1 MTSRCYPSCPMK
13 LKPRFVP
20 YLLALAVLAPAAC
33 PFAQQTET
41 AISSQ
46 PARTSPAWLKSGVIY
61 QIFVR
66 SFSPAGDLN
75 GVTSRLDELHSLGVN
90 ILWLMP
96 IHPDGQVKK
105 KGSLGSPY
113 AVRDYY
119 AIEPAL
125 GTKDDLHRLVT
136 EAHRRQMKVI
146 IDMVANHT
154 AWDSVMMAQ
163 IGRASC

>member
-13 LKPRFVP
+13 LKLRFVP
-20 YLLALAVLAPAAC
+20 YLLAALAVLTLAAR

-96 IHPDGQVKK
+96 IHPYGQVKK

-113 AVRDYY
+113 AVSRS
-119 AIEPAL
+119 EE
-125 GTKDDLHRLVT
+125 H
-136 EAHRRQMKVI
+136 
-146 IDMVANHT
+146 
-154 AWDSVMMAQ
+154 
-163 IGRASC
+163 